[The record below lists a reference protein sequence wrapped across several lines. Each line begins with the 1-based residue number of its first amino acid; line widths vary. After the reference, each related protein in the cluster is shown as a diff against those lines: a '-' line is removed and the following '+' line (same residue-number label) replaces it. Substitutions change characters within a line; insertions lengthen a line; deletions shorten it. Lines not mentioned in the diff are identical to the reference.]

1 MKLRDTYFTDIILLL
16 LFASV
21 TLLFLFIPLLSTSYL
36 KAVFGII
43 FVSFL
48 PGYSFI
54 SYLFPNNESIK
65 LSERLLLSFATSVA
79 IVTLLGFILNYTPF
93 GIHLEVMAI
102 ILYLFIVIFAILAL
116 FRRRNIHIEHLRLLR
131 LSGVFN
137 YTDMGNSSQLFE
149 TEVFNPEF
157 KPTIIRI
164 IGKVKMED
172 QMDKTLSIV
181 LAILIILTIT
191 MTTYAIVKPK
201 PVENFT
207 EFYIQGEDGMSNYT
221 TTLNSGQNGNV
232 TVVIVNHENEPV
244 TYLMVFNLNGTKV
257 SENSLTL
264 QNGEQQKIPI
274 NFTAG
279 NPGQSEVE
287 FLLFKQPDLQNVYLS
302 LHYWITIS

>member
-36 KAVFGII
+36 KAVLGII
-43 FVSFL
+43 FISFL

-54 SYLFPNNESIK
+54 SYLFPKNESIK

-102 ILYLFIVIFAILAL
+102 ILYLFIVIFAILTL
-116 FRRRNIHIEHLRLLR
+116 LRRRTIHIEHLRLLR

-137 YTDMGNSSQLFE
+137 YTDMGNSRQLLE

-181 LAILIILTIT
+181 LAILIILSIT

-207 EFYIQGEDGMSNYT
+207 EFYILGEDGMSNYT
-221 TTLNSGQNGNV
+221 TTLNSGENGNV

-257 SENSLTL
+257 SENNLTL
-264 QNGEQQKIPI
+264 QNGEHQEIPL
-274 NFTAG
+274 NFNAG

-302 LHYWITIS
+302 LHYGITVS

>member
-1 MKLRDTYFTDIILLL
+1 MKLRGTYFTDIILLL

-21 TLLFLFIPLLSTSYL
+21 TLLFLFIPLLSTTYL
-36 KAVFGII
+36 KAVLGII
-43 FVSFL
+43 YISFL

-54 SYLFPNNESIK
+54 SYLFPKAGSIN

-102 ILYLFIVIFAILAL
+102 ILYVFIVVFAILTL
-116 FRRRNIHIEHLRLLR
+116 LRRRAINIGSLRLLHWT
-131 LSGVFN
+131 GVFN
-137 YTDMGNSSQLFE
+137 SAHKENNGQIFE
-149 TEVFNPEF
+149 VDVFNPKF
-157 KPTIIRI
+157 KLIIKQI
-164 IGKVKMED
+164 IGKVKRED

-181 LAILIILTIT
+181 LAILVILTIT

-207 EFYIQGEDGMSNYT
+207 EFYILGEDGMNNYT

-257 SENSLTL
+257 SENNLTL
-264 QNGEQQKIPI
+264 QNGEQQEIPI
-274 NFTAG
+274 NFTPG

-302 LHYWITIS
+302 LHYWITIF

>member
-1 MKLRDTYFTDIILLL
+1 MKLRDTYFKDIILLL

-21 TLLFLFIPLLSTSYL
+21 TLLFLFIPLLSTSYI
-36 KAVFGII
+36 KAVLGII

-54 SYLFPNNESIK
+54 SYLFPKNNSIK

-79 IVTLLGFILNYTPF
+79 IVTLLGFILNYTPL

-102 ILYLFIVIFAILAL
+102 ILYLFIVIFAILTL
-116 FRRRNIHIEHLRLLR
+116 LKRRTIHIEHRRLLR

-137 YTDMGNSSQLFE
+137 YTDKGNNVQLFE
-149 TEVFNPEF
+149 TEVFNPKF

-172 QMDKTLSIV
+172 KMDKTLSIV

-207 EFYIQGEDGMSNYT
+207 EFYILGADGMNNYT
-221 TTLNSGQNGNV
+221 TTLNSGQSGNV
-232 TVVIVNHENEPV
+232 TVVIVNHENVP
-244 TYLMVFNLNGTKV
+244 TSYLMVFNLNGTKV
-257 SENSLTL
+257 SENSFTL
-264 QNGEQQKIPI
+264 QNGEQQEIPI
-274 NFTAG
+274 SFTAG
-279 NPGQSEVE
+279 NPGQSKVE
-287 FLLFKQPDLQNVYLS
+287 FLLFKQPDLQNAYLS
-302 LHYWITIS
+302 LHYWISIF